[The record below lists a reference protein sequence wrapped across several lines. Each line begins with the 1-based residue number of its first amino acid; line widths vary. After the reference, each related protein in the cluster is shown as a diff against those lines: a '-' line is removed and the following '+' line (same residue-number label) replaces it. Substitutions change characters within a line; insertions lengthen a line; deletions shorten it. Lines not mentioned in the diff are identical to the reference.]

1 MGWAPSTGGSG
12 RFSGILKPQSPP
24 PPPLNLPV
32 SLTAGCSAAD
42 SPFGCHSFDGGHRRA
57 SRALRPYGL
66 RAETGSPRWSE
77 ASKESW
83 RQARRSVRGPHG
95 RCARGRSGGRLRPYS
110 IPGPNCSTQV
120 SHCGTGCER
129 NAARPAVRHK
139 KFFCSFLKRSAISQ
153 HHSSGPN

>member
-32 SLTAGCSAAD
+32 FLTAGCSAAD

-77 ASKESW
+77 ASKESR
-83 RQARRSVRGPHG
+83 RQPADRFADRMAGAPGAVLEADLGPTASPAQTARLRCPTAGRGVRGTQ
-95 RCARGRSGGRLRPYS
+95 RGPLFDTKSFFVHFETIGNL
-110 IPGPNCSTQV
+110 
-120 SHCGTGCER
+120 
-129 NAARPAVRHK
+129 AAP
-139 KFFCSFLKRSAISQ
+139 
-153 HHSSGPN
+153 